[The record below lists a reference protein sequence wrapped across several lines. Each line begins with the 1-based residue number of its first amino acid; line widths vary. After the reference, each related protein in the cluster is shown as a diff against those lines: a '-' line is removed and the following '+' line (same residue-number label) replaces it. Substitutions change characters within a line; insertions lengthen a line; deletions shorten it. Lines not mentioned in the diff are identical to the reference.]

1 MVKKGIIWI
10 IETIESQGVFDT
22 AIMPIYRRLN
32 MSTIKLFSANL
43 VSLGVKAT
51 TSEIDAA
58 LNLATFHARL
68 KRHGVD
74 RANIKEY
81 RHEFDRVALG
91 YLDTK
96 HEGFSAWL
104 DGAKDS
110 KGTVESPFLNQKNK
124 CYTKRDCEALVR
136 ALRKK
141 RVEAFEKS
149 LDGADKTTTE
159 RTKRTIFTQDVRA
172 LHPRMVAFQKL
183 ETPTQYEM
191 DHLRLIRGVIE
202 HAVAHDPQ
210 AKAEFNA
217 LEAKQTKAI
226 K

>member
-1 MVKKGIIWI
+1 MVKKSIIWI

-22 AIMPIYRRLN
+22 AIMPTYRRLN

-43 VSLGVKAT
+43 ISLGVKAT
-51 TSEIDAA
+51 TSEIDASLA
-58 LNLATFHARL
+58 LAEFHARL

-96 HEGFSAWL
+96 HKGFSAWL

-110 KGTVESPFLNQKNK
+110 KGTVESPFINTKGA
-124 CYTKRDCEALVR
+124 CYTKRECEALVR

-149 LDGADKTTTE
+149 LNGADKTTTE

-191 DHLRLIRGVIE
+191 DHLRLIKGVIE

-217 LEAKQTKAI
+217 LEAKQAKAI

>member
-1 MVKKGIIWI
+1 
-10 IETIESQGVFDT
+10 
-22 AIMPIYRRLN
+22 

-43 VSLGVKAT
+43 ISLGVKAT

-58 LNLATFHARL
+58 LALAEFHSRL

-96 HEGFSAWL
+96 HKGFSAWL
-104 DGAKDS
+104 DGSKDS
-110 KGTVESPFLNQKNK
+110 KGTVESPFLNQKGK
-124 CYTKRDCEALVR
+124 PYTKRECEALVR

-141 RVEAFEKS
+141 RVDTYEKH
-149 LDGADKTTTE
+149 LNGADKTKTE

-217 LEAKQTKAI
+217 LEAKQAKAI

>member
-1 MVKKGIIWI
+1 MVKRVIIWI
-10 IETIESQGVFDT
+10 IETIESQGVFDM

-32 MSTIKLFSANL
+32 MSTIKLFSASL
-43 VSLGVKAT
+43 VSLGAKAIST
-51 TSEIDAA
+51 DIDAA
-58 LNLATFHARL
+58 IQRAKFHARL

-81 RHEFDRVALG
+81 RHEFDRVAIA
-91 YLDTK
+91 YLDEK
-96 HEGFSAWL
+96 HKGFAAWL

-110 KGTVESPFLNQKNK
+110 KGTVESPFLNEKGK

-149 LDGADKTTTE
+149 LNGDDKTTTE

-217 LEAKQTKAI
+217 LEAKQAKATK
-226 K
+226 

>member
-1 MVKKGIIWI
+1 MVKRGIIWI
-10 IETIESQGVFDT
+10 IETIESQGVFDA

-32 MSTIKLFSANL
+32 MSTIKLFSASL
-43 VSLGVKAT
+43 ISLGVSAIGKQ
-51 TSEIDAA
+51 IDAE
-58 LNLATFHARL
+58 LTLADFHKRL

-81 RHEFDRVALG
+81 RYEFDRVAIA
-91 YLDTK
+91 YLDEK
-96 HEGFSAWL
+96 HKGLKAWL

-110 KGTVESPFLNQKNK
+110 KGTVESPFLNQKGK
-124 CYTKRDCEALVR
+124 PYTKREIEALVR

-141 RVEAFEKS
+141 RVESFEKS
-149 LDGADKTTTE
+149 LNGADKTTTE

-191 DHLRLIRGVIE
+191 DHLRLIKGVIE

-217 LEAKQTKAI
+217 LEAKQAKAI

>member
-1 MVKKGIIWI
+1 MVKTGIIWI

-91 YLDTK
+91 YLDEK

-110 KGTVESPFLNQKNK
+110 KGTVESPFLNQKDK
-124 CYTKRDCEALVR
+124 CYTKRECEALIR

-141 RVEAFEKS
+141 RVEAFEKH
-149 LDGADKTTTE
+149 LNGADKTTTE

-217 LEAKQTKAI
+217 LEAKQAKAI

>member
-1 MVKKGIIWI
+1 
-10 IETIESQGVFDT
+10 
-22 AIMPIYRRLN
+22 

-51 TSEIDAA
+51 TSEIDASLA
-58 LNLATFHARL
+58 LAEFHARL

-96 HEGFSAWL
+96 HKGFSAWL
-104 DGAKDS
+104 DGSKDS
-110 KGTVESPFLNQKNK
+110 KGTVESPFLNQKGK
-124 CYTKRDCEALVR
+124 PYTKRECEALVR

-141 RVEAFEKS
+141 RVDTYEKH
-149 LDGADKTTTE
+149 LNGADKTKTE

-191 DHLRLIRGVIE
+191 DHLRLIKGVIE

-217 LEAKQTKAI
+217 LEAKQAKATK
-226 K
+226 